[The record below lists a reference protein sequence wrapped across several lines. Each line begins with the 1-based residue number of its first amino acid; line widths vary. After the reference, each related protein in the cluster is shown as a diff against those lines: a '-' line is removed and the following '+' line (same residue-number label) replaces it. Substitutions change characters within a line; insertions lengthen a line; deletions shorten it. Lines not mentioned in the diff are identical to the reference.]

1 MSRPDSPVSFW
12 LALLLALSLPVLACQ
27 TTTGTALD
35 KKSTQGA
42 IAGAVLG
49 AAAGA
54 AIDGHK
60 RGRGAVIGAAVGGLA
75 GGLIGHTLD
84 RQAQEID
91 VIPDAQVERRDD
103 RLFVAFPNDVMF
115 DTGSHALYPGAY
127 SRLDQLV
134 DSLLRY
140 PDTEVVVK
148 GHTDSTGNRDS
159 NLSLSEDRADAVR
172 RYLIARGISP
182 SRVTAIGFG
191 DAMPLA
197 TNQTQAGRLRNRRVE
212 IEIRPTRELRERDRQ
227 QREAQESYTP
237 AGDDR
242 YDPYE
247 SSAPTDA
254 GSNGDPYEPGDADRY
269 DDPYEVR

>member
-1 MSRPDSPVSFW
+1 MSRPYRPVSLW
-12 LALLLALSLPVLACQ
+12 LALLLVVSLPVLACQ
-27 TTTGTALD
+27 TTTGTGLD

-42 IAGAVLG
+42 IAGAIVG
-49 AAAGA
+49 AATGA
-54 AIDGHK
+54 AVDDHK
-60 RGRGAVIGAAVGGLA
+60 RGRGALIGAAVGGLA

-84 RQAQEID
+84 RQAEEID
-91 VIPDAQVERRDD
+91 AIPDAQVERRED

-127 SRLDQLV
+127 SRLDRLV

-172 RYLIARGISP
+172 RYLIAKGVSP

-191 DAMPLA
+191 EAMPLA
-197 TNQTQAGRLRNRRVE
+197 TNETRVGRQKNRRVE
-212 IEIRPTRELRERDRQ
+212 IEIRPSRELRERDRE
-227 QREAQESYTP
+227 QREANEGYTP

-247 SSAPTDA
+247 SSEPSDSDTGGDSYAPR
-254 GSNGDPYEPGDADRY
+254 DADRY

>member
-1 MSRPDSPVSFW
+1 MSRPHRLVSLP
-12 LALLLALSLPVLACQ
+12 LALLLAVSLSTLACQ
-27 TTTGTALD
+27 TTTGTGLD

-42 IAGAVLG
+42 IAGAIVG
-49 AAAGA
+49 AATGA
-54 AIDGHK
+54 AVDDHK
-60 RGRGAVIGAAVGGLA
+60 RGRGALIGAAVGGLA

-91 VIPDAQVERRDD
+91 AIPDAQVDRRED
-103 RLFVAFPNDVMF
+103 RLFVAFPSDVMF

-127 SRLDQLV
+127 SRLDRLV

-148 GHTDSTGNRDS
+148 GHTDSTGSRDS
-159 NLSLSEDRADAVR
+159 NLGLSENRADAVR
-172 RYLIARGISP
+172 RYLIARGVAP

-197 TNQTQAGRLRNRRVE
+197 TNQTQAGRQQNRRVE
-212 IEIRPTRELRERDRQ
+212 IEIRPSRELRERDRQ
-227 QREAQESYTP
+227 ERDTKQGYTP

-247 SSAPTDA
+247 PSEPSDSDSTVIPDAPR
-254 GSNGDPYEPGDADRY
+254 DADRY